1 MIVFLLNT
9 DLESDG
15 EREKLQYPSRKEH
28 IDGDRSKRNCI
39 KENID

>member
-15 EREKLQYPSRKEH
+15 EREKLQSRKEH